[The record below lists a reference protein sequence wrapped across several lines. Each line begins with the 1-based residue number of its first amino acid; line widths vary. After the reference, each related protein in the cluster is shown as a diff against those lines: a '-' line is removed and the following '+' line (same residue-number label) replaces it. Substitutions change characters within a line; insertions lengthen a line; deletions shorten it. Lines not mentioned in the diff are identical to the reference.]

1 MVSFLERYSYS
12 EERDLL
18 QRSATSALYFAL
30 DRKTGG
36 EVLLKEILAAN
47 YDRENLRELS
57 AMAGVALGGSGL
69 IDAANRSPYLQN
81 IVEIFKDGSK
91 RTVFVLEYWPYGS
104 LQAYV
109 EACGCVEEGDALYLL
124 KNIALGVR
132 ALHE

>member
-69 IDAANRSPYLQN
+69 IDAANRSPYL
-81 IVEIFKDGSK
+81 
-91 RTVFVLEYWPYGS
+91 
-104 LQAYV
+104 
-109 EACGCVEEGDALYLL
+109 
-124 KNIALGVR
+124 
-132 ALHE
+132 

>member
-36 EVLLKEILAAN
+36 EMLLKEVLAAN

-57 AMAGVALGGSGL
+57 AAMAGVSLGGSGL
-69 IDAANRSPYLQN
+69 LDDANRSRYL
-81 IVEIFKDGSK
+81 
-91 RTVFVLEYWPYGS
+91 
-104 LQAYV
+104 
-109 EACGCVEEGDALYLL
+109 
-124 KNIALGVR
+124 
-132 ALHE
+132 